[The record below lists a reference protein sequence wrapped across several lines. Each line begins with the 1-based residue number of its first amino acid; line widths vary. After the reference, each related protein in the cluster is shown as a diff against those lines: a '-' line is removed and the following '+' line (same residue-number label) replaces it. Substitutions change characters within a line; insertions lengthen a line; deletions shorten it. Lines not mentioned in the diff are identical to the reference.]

1 MVLNQWLTEKYLNP
15 ETRQNLRR
23 QFLQNRPFPHLQ
35 LSHFLQE
42 EKVRELLA
50 ALQNEPFLRKD
61 SDLFTFFQTADLKNT
76 KNKIVREFYQLLASA
91 EFTTLLSDLAG
102 VKLQPKKVDISA
114 TLYANTHHLL
124 PHDDRLENRRIAFMY
139 YLSTLKKKDGGA
151 LCFYQQKKNQPTTVT
166 KRLPPVFNTFT
177 FFLVSQ
183 HSFHQVEEVR
193 TDTPRLA
200 LGGWFYDQ

>member
-1 MVLNQWLTEKYLNP
+1 MVLNQWLAEKYLNP

-35 LSHFLQE
+35 LSGFLQE
-42 EKVRELLA
+42 QKARKLLA
-50 ALQNEPFLRKD
+50 ALQKEQFFQKD
-61 SDLFTFFQTADLKNT
+61 TDLFTFFQTADLQNT
-76 KNKIVREFYQLLASA
+76 KDKIIQEFYQLLISA
-91 EFTTLLSDLAG
+91 EFISLLSNMAG
-102 VKLQPKKVDISA
+102 VKLQPKKVDLSA
-114 TLYANTHHLL
+114 TLYTNTHHLL
-124 PHDDRLENRRIAFMY
+124 PHDDRLEKRRIAFMY
-139 YLSTLKKKDGGA
+139 YLSTLRKKDGGA
-151 LCFYQQKKNQPTTVT
+151 LCFYQQQNNQPTTIT
-166 KRLPPVFNTFT
+166 KRLPPAFNTFT